1 MTNDNKADGK
11 AASILNPEIEYV
23 ISARPSRFMGYQE
36 KSGARGTI
44 KLYVASIYKQHEE
57 EGEPFVDLLIL
68 YMLIERF
75 CIERAFQKV
84 RMHQRCKPE
93 CKIAPYAM
101 FAFMYLFRPEEEI

>member
-1 MTNDNKADGK
+1 
-11 AASILNPEIEYV
+11 
-23 ISARPSRFMGYQE
+23 
-36 KSGARGTI
+36 
-44 KLYVASIYKQHEE
+44 
-57 EGEPFVDLLIL
+57 
-68 YMLIERF
+68 LIERF